1 MKGGVDVVG
10 AREALEGIL
19 QPQDAPLRDEVS
31 RAIDD
36 YCRAVT
42 RQAIEMCEERV
53 EGIHRNLAI
62 TSSAA
67 KAIYP
72 ERGVVLWILDSL
84 YRLRKDWE

>member
-1 MKGGVDVVG
+1 MKDGVDVVG
-10 AREALEGIL
+10 AREALEGTL
-19 QPQDAPLRDEVS
+19 QPPLRDEVS
-31 RAIDD
+31 MAIDD

-67 KAIYP
+67 KATYP